1 MSAERMSIREVL
13 FLGMLA
19 GKHTRHTAADAA
31 GITAAEAARIT
42 TRLGLR
48 FDDADRARD
57 GFHLARIL
65 ADELRVVVTAV
76 LAAGTRRRPPRPRD
90 TGPSA
95 TKAGLDPAL
104 VREWAR
110 ANGWPCSDRGRFTR
124 ALLDAYHAAH
134 PGGES

>member
-31 GITAAEAARIT
+31 GITAAEA
-42 TRLGLR
+42 
-48 FDDADRARD
+48 RARD

>member
-1 MSAERMSIREVL
+1 MSEQRMSIREVL

-31 GITAAEAARIT
+31 GITGAEAVRVA

-76 LAAGTRRRPPRPRD
+76 LAAGARRRPRD

-124 ALLDAYHAAH
+124 ALLDAYSAAH
-134 PGGES
+134 PGGDS